1 MSSKKLRFQCRGNL
15 HILTRLWHRHFR
27 DRDRDSFMQLNKS
40 RISISLKVLTSK
52 AVIAQQSMNAER
64 RMSVSGI
71 SCETCAGSTTGLPK
85 QLEIKPWFGC
95 SALKMAAIPSI
106 NISDR
111 YVLYYPV
118 NSLYCSLLWCI
129 ITVAILSS
137 FQQR

>member
-1 MSSKKLRFQCRGNL
+1 MHLKHFQVYFTSLKQEIWMSCKKLRILLRRNL
-15 HILTRLWHRHFR
+15 HIFTRLRQKQFR
-27 DRDRDSFMQLNKS
+27 DSDRDSFMQLNKS

-106 NISDR
+106 NISD
-111 YVLYYPV
+111 
-118 NSLYCSLLWCI
+118 S
-129 ITVAILSS
+129 
-137 FQQR
+137 